1 MLEVSGPPRAPDIRE
16 ALRTSQSITEANSY
30 RTREVVDITVNGSVG
45 KWHSLKGGV
54 TPHRKESSTESGN
67 VSYEIFFNPTT
78 NSWLKIVRPEA
89 KKSGLYERF
98 ETRLRKSAQQQRT
111 ALEVAGLPKLASQI
125 KDTEVEIKG
134 QKVYGFTS
142 PHIGPTLEFIL
153 YKITG
158 HRKGRKLPTDAVD
171 FFSYVYSIAS
181 DQAEKLYLDF
191 GVWTSDP
198 NPGNILLHQAED
210 GIHVVLIDF
219 SNSEQQQD
227 NIFSHVPKDRFEP
240 EAYLS
245 KIKDMLMRRVKRLHR
260 RLEEHCNERGVPFIR
275 NPQEVEANIQR
286 SPAYI
291 SASKK

>member
-1 MLEVSGPPRAPDIRE
+1 MPEVSGPPRAPDIRE
-16 ALRTSQSITEANSY
+16 ALRTSQSLIEANSY
-30 RTREVVDITVNGSVG
+30 RTREVIDVAVNGRTE

-54 TPHRKESSTESGN
+54 TPKNKDTDSDSGN

-78 NSWLKIVRPEA
+78 NSWLKIVRPET

-125 KDTEVEIKG
+125 KDTEVEING

-171 FFSYVYSIAS
+171 FFSYVCPLP
-181 DQAEKLYLDF
+181 ELE
-191 GVWTSDP
+191 
-198 NPGNILLHQAED
+198 ED
-210 GIHVVLIDF
+210 DLEV
-219 SNSEQQQD
+219 
-227 NIFSHVPKDRFEP
+227 EP
-240 EAYLS
+240 EE
-245 KIKDMLMRRVKRLHR
+245 D
-260 RLEEHCNERGVPFIR
+260 
-275 NPQEVEANIQR
+275 
-286 SPAYI
+286 SPLDSTLFLTFYN
-291 SASKK
+291 